1 MAVLHAIKGL
11 GRVSRTDVGASL
23 FSLATAHL
31 QTTHYRGL
39 LLRSARRALF
49 GAAQEQRHATRSLAG
64 RRRPRRAPVRIG
76 AEISSTE
83 ETVEALGAGR
93 WAPGSTPAWWPS
105 TVPRWCIATGSQSGP
120 SPTCRLVTGLR
131 MAPRRRPPAAR
142 RVALRGG
149 RRPLRRVDQAG
160 PARQCTAIRT
170 LWPRRPCSTR
180 FRCNW
185 LRRRGRRRAAC
196 RSASLSIQKLS
207 KKIGL
212 RGRGE

>member
-1 MAVLHAIKGL
+1 VRRCSRSRPRTCKRRTTAGYFSDLLDEHFLALPRNSGMRRDHWPAVDA
-11 GRVSRTDVGASL
+11 
-23 FSLATAHL
+23 
-31 QTTHYRGL
+31 
-39 LLRSARRALF
+39 
-49 GAAQEQRHATRSLAG
+49 
-64 RRRPRRAPVRIG
+64 PRRAPVRIG

-196 RSASLSIQKLS
+196 RPASLSIQELS